1 MAYGK
6 KPSGTAYDAFKA
18 FVVAGYAAQKPIFL
32 PKGTPRDIVDTY
44 SRTLQQ
50 VVRMPSFKEKAGK
63 ELGDYEQAV
72 GPAAQQAM
80 KVALTID
87 PASRAWVKDW
97 LARRFEVK
105 FDKK

>member
-6 KPSGTAYDAFKA
+6 KPSGTAYEAFKA
-18 FVVAGYAAQKPIFL
+18 FVVAGFAAQKPIFL
-32 PKGTPRDIVDTY
+32 PKGTPKDIVDTY
-44 SRTLQQ
+44 VQTLGK
-50 VVRMPSFKEKAGK
+50 VVKMPAFKEKAGD
-63 ELGDYEQAV
+63 ELGEYQQAV

-87 PASRAWVKDW
+87 PKAKAWVKDW